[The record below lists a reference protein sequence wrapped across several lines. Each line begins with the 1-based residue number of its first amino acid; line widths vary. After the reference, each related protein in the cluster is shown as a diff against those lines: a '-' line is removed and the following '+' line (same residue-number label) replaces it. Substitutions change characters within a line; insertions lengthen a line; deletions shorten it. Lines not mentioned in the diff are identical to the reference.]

1 MTENKEL
8 LKMSKSAV
16 WGMEDSLE
24 RFKRFIQTSEF
35 NPDDA
40 TLSLIERNLNVKFIV
55 LSEQSYTDNDLAN
68 VLSCNIKSAVKT
80 PETYII
86 ITVKK

>member
-1 MTENKEL
+1 
-8 LKMSKSAV
+8 
-16 WGMEDSLE
+16 MEDINSLE

-40 TLSLIERNLNVKFIV
+40 TLSLIERNLNVN
-55 LSEQSYTDNDLAN
+55 LSCCPSSPTDNDLAN

-80 PETYII
+80 PRRI
-86 ITVKK
+86 

>member
-1 MTENKEL
+1 
-8 LKMSKSAV
+8 
-16 WGMEDSLE
+16 MEDINSLE

-86 ITVKK
+86 ITVKNRYSLVSYKKKDIRVL

>member
-16 WGMEDSLE
+16 GIWKISTLE

-35 NPDDA
+35 NPDDDA
-40 TLSLIERNLNVKFIV
+40 FV
-55 LSEQSYTDNDLAN
+55 D
-68 VLSCNIKSAVKT
+68 
-80 PETYII
+80 
-86 ITVKK
+86 